1 MASSQSI
8 RVASSSFRI
17 FYRSRFFLTMA
28 NCLQQKYNNIH
39 IDIDILRHEV
49 D

>member
-1 MASSQSI
+1 
-8 RVASSSFRI
+8 
-17 FYRSRFFLTMA
+17 MA